1 MAQLLFGPDDSPLSN
16 PEDVRPFLGKPDLH
30 WKVKYSAYETAH
42 SWFAAGDL
50 PPAIRAILQTEPTYA
65 DAKLVKACFEK
76 QTQLDDSGRGPSQTD
91 VLAYAEVRS
100 KVVVLGV
107 EGKVNEPFGEFVSEW
122 NDYSPGK
129 LRRLAGLVERLAI
142 EPSKSIGSLRYQLM
156 HRTVATLL
164 EAEKVH
170 AADAVML
177 VQSFSPND
185 VRTGFADFQKFATT
199 LGMPVDAPGILSQPL
214 QLPGSRLRLGW
225 TINVMHENPV

>member
-1 MAQLLFGPDDSPLSN
+1 
-16 PEDVRPFLGKPDLH
+16 
-30 WKVKYSAYETAH
+30 
-42 SWFAAGDL
+42 
-50 PPAIRAILQTEPTYA
+50 
-65 DAKLVKACFEK
+65 
-76 QTQLDDSGRGPSQTD
+76 
-91 VLAYAEVRS
+91 
-100 KVVVLGV
+100 
-107 EGKVNEPFGEFVSEW
+107 
-122 NDYSPGK
+122 
-129 LRRLAGLVERLAI
+129 
-142 EPSKSIGSLRYQLM
+142 M

-225 TINVMHENPV
+225 TINVMRENPV